1 MNRTE
6 WLARALL
13 ITLAIPVSGCESIA
27 LMPRPHIDDI
37 EGRRVERERDVI
49 PESRGRDI
57 PLESRSR
64 ELPRDEIVGTVEQVD
79 KSRNEIR
86 LRTTEARVVTIKYD
100 PSTVVYSRERDVGI
114 DALRPRD
121 LILVRVSKTPGGEQF
136 ADLIRLNDRD
146 DRGSKTY

>member
-27 LMPRPHIDDI
+27 LLPRPHIDDI
-37 EGRRVERERDVI
+37 EGKRVEREREVI

-57 PLESRSR
+57 PLESRGR

-100 PSTVVYSRERDVGI
+100 PSTVVYSRDRDVGI